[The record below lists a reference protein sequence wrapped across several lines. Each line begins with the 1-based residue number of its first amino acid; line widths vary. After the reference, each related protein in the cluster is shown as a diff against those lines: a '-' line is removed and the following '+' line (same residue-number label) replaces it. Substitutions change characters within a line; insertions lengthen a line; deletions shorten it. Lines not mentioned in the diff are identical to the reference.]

1 MAYMTAFCF
10 SGHRNDFVNENH
22 VSVCTVTDLYLMM
35 GREFDQVEEV
45 PAGNI
50 LGK

>member
-1 MAYMTAFCF
+1 MTAFRF
-10 SGHRNDFVNENH
+10 SSHMNDFVKESH

>member
-1 MAYMTAFCF
+1 MTTFRF
-10 SGHRNDFVNENH
+10 SGHMYDFVNENH